1 MRQILHIRAEAALPA
16 IETAIQRARAR
27 RLALSFP
34 FGRTSAVANWELLTA
49 LGERC
54 RSLGIDV
61 AIIGG
66 DATLRANAVAAGFAV
81 ATTPDEWDTGTMPTV
96 RAARRGQRAD
106 DVERALPRLS
116 LVIDDDAAAA
126 YPYDDEPPPYVIEL
140 MVSEG
145 MYPDPHSDPAT
156 PGADGAQ
163 DEGGDAL
170 LASHE
175 HYEEDM
181 TGAIRDTGRLPS
193 LPRGLA
199 HEAG

>member
-16 IETAIQRARAR
+16 IETAVQGARAR

-34 FGRTSAVANWELLTA
+34 FGRTSAVADWRLLTA
-49 LGERC
+49 LAERC

-81 ATTPDEWDTGTMPTV
+81 ATTLDEWDTGTMPAV
-96 RAARRGQRAD
+96 RAARQGQRAD
-106 DVERALPRLS
+106 DAARTSPRLS
-116 LVIDDDAAAA
+116 LVIADDAAAA
-126 YPYDDEPPPYVIEL
+126 DLYDDEPPPFVIEL
-140 MVSEG
+140 LVSEG
-145 MYPDPHSDPAT
+145 MYPDPHDDPAP

-175 HYEEDM
+175 HYEEGI
-181 TGAIRDTGRLPS
+181 TAAIRDTGRLPS

>member
-16 IETAIQRARAR
+16 IETAVQRVRAR

-34 FGRTSAVANWELLTA
+34 FGRTSAVADWRLLTA

-81 ATTPDEWDTGTMPTV
+81 ATTLDEWDTGTMPTV
-96 RAARRGQRAD
+96 CAARHGQRAD
-106 DVERALPRLS
+106 DAERTSRHLS
-116 LVIDDDAAAA
+116 LVIDDDPAAG
-126 YPYDDEPPPYVIEL
+126 PYDDEPPPFVIEL
-140 MVSEG
+140 LVSEG
-145 MYPDPHSDPAT
+145 MYPDPHCDPP

-163 DEGGDAL
+163 DEGGDTL

-175 HYEEDM
+175 HYEEGI
-181 TGAIRDTGRLPS
+181 TAAIRDTGRLPS

>member
-49 LGERC
+49 LTERC

-61 AIIGG
+61 VIIGG
-66 DATLRANAVAAGFAV
+66 DETLRANAVAAGFAV
-81 ATTPDEWDTGTMPTV
+81 ATTLDEWDTGTMPAV
-96 RAARRGQRAD
+96 RAARRGQHAD
-106 DVERALPRLS
+106 DAEHALPRLS
-116 LVIDDDAAAA
+116 LVIDDDAAD
-126 YPYDDEPPPYVIEL
+126 PYDDEPPPYVIEL

-145 MYPDPHSDPAT
+145 MYPDPHSDPP
-156 PGADGAQ
+156 PGADGVQ

-181 TGAIRDTGRLPS
+181 TAAIRDTGWLPS

>member
-16 IETAIQRARAR
+16 IESAIQRARAR

-34 FGRTSAVANWELLTA
+34 FGRTSAVADWEPLTVLA
-49 LGERC
+49 ERC

-66 DATLRANAVAAGFAV
+66 DTTLRASAVAAGFAV
-81 ATTPDEWDTGTMPTV
+81 ATTLDEWDTGTMPTV
-96 RAARRGQRAD
+96 RAARQGQRTD
-106 DVERALPRLS
+106 DAARTSPHLS

-126 YPYDDEPPPYVIEL
+126 DPYDDEPPPYVIEL

-145 MYPDPHSDPAT
+145 MYPDPHGDSASS
-156 PGADGAQ
+156 GADGAQ

-181 TGAIRDTGRLPS
+181 TAAIRDTGRLPS

>member
-16 IETAIQRARAR
+16 IETAVQRARAK

-34 FGRTSAVANWELLTA
+34 FGRTSAVADWKLLTA
-49 LGERC
+49 LAERC

-81 ATTPDEWDTGTMPTV
+81 ATTLDEWDTGTMPAV

-106 DVERALPRLS
+106 DAESAPPRLS

-126 YPYDDEPPPYVIEL
+126 DPYDDEPPPYVIEL
-140 MVSEG
+140 MMSEG
-145 MYPDPHSDPAT
+145 MYPDPHGDPA
-156 PGADGAQ
+156 PPSAAGAQ

-170 LASHE
+170 LVSHE
-175 HYEEDM
+175 HYEEDI
-181 TGAIRDTGRLPS
+181 TAAIRNTGRLPS
-193 LPRGLA
+193 LPCSLS
-199 HEAG
+199 HEAS

>member
-1 MRQILHIRAEAALPA
+1 
-16 IETAIQRARAR
+16 
-27 RLALSFP
+27 
-34 FGRTSAVANWELLTA
+34 
-49 LGERC
+49 
-54 RSLGIDV
+54 
-61 AIIGG
+61 
-66 DATLRANAVAAGFAV
+66 V
-81 ATTPDEWDTGTMPTV
+81 ATTPDEWDTGTMPTM

-106 DVERALPRLS
+106 DAERALPRLS

-126 YPYDDEPPPYVIEL
+126 DPYDDEPPPYVVEL

-145 MYPDPHSDPAT
+145 MYPNSHSDPP

-170 LASHE
+170 VASHE
-175 HYEEDM
+175 HYEEGM
-181 TGAIRDTGRLPS
+181 TAAIRDTGRLPS

>member
-34 FGRTSAVANWELLTA
+34 FGRTSAVADSELLTA
-49 LGERC
+49 LAERC

-66 DATLRANAVAAGFAV
+66 DETLRANAVAAGFAV

-106 DVERALPRLS
+106 DAERALPRLS

-126 YPYDDEPPPYVIEL
+126 DPYDDEPPPYVIEL

-145 MYPDPHSDPAT
+145 MYPNSHSDP
-156 PGADGAQ
+156 PLGADGAQ
-163 DEGGDAL
+163 DEGSDAL
-170 LASHE
+170 VASHE

-181 TGAIRDTGRLPS
+181 TAAIRDTGRLPR
-193 LPRGLA
+193 LPRSLA

>member
-27 RLALSFP
+27 HLALSFP

-49 LGERC
+49 LAERC

-66 DATLRANAVAAGFAV
+66 DETLRANAVAAGFAV
-81 ATTPDEWDTGTMPTV
+81 ATTPDEWDTGTVPTV

-106 DVERALPRLS
+106 DAERALPRLS

-126 YPYDDEPPPYVIEL
+126 DPYDDEPPPYVVEL

-145 MYPDPHSDPAT
+145 MYPNSHSDPP

-170 LASHE
+170 VASHE
-175 HYEEDM
+175 HYEEGM
-181 TGAIRDTGRLPS
+181 TAAIRDTGRLPS

>member
-16 IETAIQRARAR
+16 IETAIKHARAR
-27 RLALSFP
+27 CLALSFP
-34 FGRTSAVANWELLTA
+34 FGRTSAVADWELLAA
-49 LGERC
+49 LAERC
-54 RSLGIDV
+54 RALGIDV

-66 DATLRANAVAAGFAV
+66 DETLRANAVSAGFAV
-81 ATTPDEWDTGTMPTV
+81 ATTLDEWDTGAMPVV
-96 RAARRGQRAD
+96 RSARRGRRAD
-106 DVERALPRLS
+106 DAESEPPRLS
-116 LVIDDDAAAA
+116 LVIDDAAAD
-126 YPYDDEPPPYVIEL
+126 PYDDEPPPYVIEL

-145 MYPDPHSDPAT
+145 MYSSSHGDSASS
-156 PGADGAQ
+156 GADGAQ

-175 HYEEDM
+175 HYEEGM
-181 TGAIRDTGRLPS
+181 TAAIRDTGQLPS